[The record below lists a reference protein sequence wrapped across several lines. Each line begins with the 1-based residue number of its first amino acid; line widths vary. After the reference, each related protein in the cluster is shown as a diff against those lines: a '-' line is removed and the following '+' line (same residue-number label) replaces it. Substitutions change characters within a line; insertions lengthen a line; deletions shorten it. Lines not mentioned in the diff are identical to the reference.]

1 MNQAPH
7 PKLLS
12 KKLLK
17 SEVPNAQ
24 AAKPTLVIV
33 SPALASANNGNW
45 QTAKRYRQLLSAHFR
60 VRLVNEWNGANSDDV
75 LIRPE
80 NCPSW
85 SPNVYMSSTSESFL
99 QTGHLR
105 EAFSP

>member
-24 AAKPTLVIV
+24 AAKPILVIV

-45 QTAKRYRQLLSAHFR
+45 QTAWRWARMLRPTYHTTIAQDQASSAVYGMPRAAAELDAAQMILPLSKIGPVLR
-60 VRLVNEWNGANSDDV
+60 GTLGARS
-75 LIRPE
+75 
-80 NCPSW
+80 
-85 SPNVYMSSTSESFL
+85 
-99 QTGHLR
+99 Q
-105 EAFSP
+105 

>member
-24 AAKPTLVIV
+24 SVKPTLVIV

-45 QTAKRYRQLLSAHFR
+45 QTAKRYRQLLSEHFR
-60 VRLVNEWNGANSDDV
+60 VRLVSEWNGSNADDV
-75 LIRPE
+75 LIALHARRSF
-80 NCPSW
+80 PSIAAW
-85 SPNVYMSSTSESFL
+85 HAVHGAKGLVVCTH
-99 QTGHLR
+99 GH
-105 EAFSP
+105 